1 MYNTMKGDA
10 ELVRSLLISNGFSV
24 FSDLSMFFHELTC
37 SIQGT
42 FDQNGN
48 DDPVSYFKYRLFGMI
63 TPGCVDCQNNAK

>member
-42 FDQNGN
+42 FDQGQKMEMTTQFLISNK
-48 DDPVSYFKYRLFGMI
+48 DYL
-63 TPGCVDCQNNAK
+63 A